1 MPPPYSRL
9 CFSMSYLKAQ
19 EIWMTIVLQQRL
31 YRFITVYRTS
41 DTFVIQ
47 QPVEAVVGSVSL
59 PVHRFSVATGDS
71 TTTRTRCWQF
81 YFSGSRPEMCGTCIL
96 CFPLNGSKRII
107 ECHRRSYMYW
117 KRKPTFQGLWPH
129 RRHRSVPPG
138 DLGSYDLECGLS
150 FPTSHPST
158 LGAGWV
164 IKELK
169 SDQITVRSCSEE
181 NTVVLDCTWKGP
193 KVFKA

>member
-1 MPPPYSRL
+1 MIYH
-9 CFSMSYLKAQ
+9 
-19 EIWMTIVLQQRL
+19 
-31 YRFITVYRTS
+31 TS
-41 DTFVIQ
+41 DTFAIQ
-47 QPVEAVVGSVSL
+47 QPFEAVVGSVSL

-107 ECHRRSYMYW
+107 EYHRRSSMYW

-129 RRHRSVPPG
+129 RSRHRSVPPG

-158 LGAGWV
+158 LGVGWG
-164 IKELK
+164 I
-169 SDQITVRSCSEE
+169 IRSSSQTRLQSEAVQKR
-181 NTVVLDCTWKGP
+181 TLLYLIVLGRGQCVQSLRPRVTNY
-193 KVFKA
+193 